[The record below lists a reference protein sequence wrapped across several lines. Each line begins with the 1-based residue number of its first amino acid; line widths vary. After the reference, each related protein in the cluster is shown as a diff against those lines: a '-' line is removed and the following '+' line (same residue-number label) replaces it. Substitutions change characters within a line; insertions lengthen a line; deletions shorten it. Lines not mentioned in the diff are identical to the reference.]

1 LRWHESGLVRARD
14 SGASLVV
21 PSKFVAADLTADGV
35 DAGRL
40 SIIKGGSDHLV
51 AADLAATDALLTR
64 LGVDGEFLLT
74 VSTLEPRKNVD
85 RLLMAYRILR
95 RSLPKPWHLV
105 IVGPT
110 GWGPR
115 LPSPEDQAGVIL
127 AGAVPDAVL
136 TGLYQRAR
144 AFTYVPL
151 TEGYGLPPLEAM
163 RAGTPAV
170 VANEVPSVHDLGEEG
185 EPAVAIVN
193 PVDDI
198 AGGLYRVL
206 TDETLR
212 ADLAAR
218 GEAYARGRTWQSTA
232 EQHRALWRSL
242 V

>member
-1 LRWHESGLVRARD
+1 
-14 SGASLVV
+14 VV
-21 PSKFVAADLTADGV
+21 PSKFVAADLAADGV
-35 DAGRL
+35 DASRI

-51 AADLAATDALLTR
+51 GADLAATDALLAQ

-85 RLLMAYRILR
+85 RLLMAYRNLR

-110 GWGPR
+110 GWGPQ
-115 LPSPEDQAGVIL
+115 LPSPEDQAGVVL

-193 PVDDI
+193 PVDVDDI
-198 AGGLYRVL
+198 AAGLYRVL
-206 TDETLR
+206 TDEAMR

-218 GEAYARGRTWQSTA
+218 GEAYARERTWQSTA